1 MVQSPEKIQTLY
13 SAEEPTVMGKLQ
25 ISFSESES
33 EGPDSMEA
41 QRYNIEALTDMV
53 APPPV
58 SNPVPPCKDT
68 SLLVDNKFEESFDE
82 D

>member
-1 MVQSPEKIQTLY
+1 
-13 SAEEPTVMGKLQ
+13 MGKLQ

-41 QRYNIEALTDMV
+41 QHYNIEALTDIV

-58 SNPVPPCKDT
+58 PNPPCNDS